1 MGEGSPSVDTW
12 GIEGRLALV
21 TGASSGIG
29 RATVQRL
36 STAGCSVAALGRDE
50 EALAAVVDDVGPERC
65 RAFSGEL
72 ADPASVRATVRAALA
87 WLGGVD
93 IVVNN
98 AGVGFRADIL
108 STTEEQWDL
117 TFAVNVRAPF
127 LVCQETLP
135 SMLERGGGA
144 IVNIASVG
152 GLIGIPARAAYGASK
167 AALISLTRS
176 LTVDY
181 ASRGIRANCL
191 APGTT
196 ETPWV
201 DRIIAGADEPAALRR
216 QMAERQIVGRLGTA
230 EEIADAVLFLV
241 SDRAGFFHGSTVVV
255 DGGYSAR

>member
-1 MGEGSPSVDTW
+1 MDTW
-12 GIEGRLALV
+12 GIDGRHALV

-29 RATVQRL
+29 RATVLRL
-36 STAGCSVAALGRDE
+36 AAAGCLVAALGRDE
-50 EALAAVVDDVGPERC
+50 RTLAAVVSEAGPGRC
-65 RAFSGEL
+65 RAFAGEL
-72 ADPASVRATVRAALA
+72 AEVASVRATVQAALA
-87 WLGGVD
+87 WLDGVD

-98 AGVGFRADIL
+98 AGVGFRADVL
-108 STTEEQWDL
+108 DTTEEQWDL
-117 TFAVNVRAPF
+117 TFAVNARAPF

-144 IVNIASVG
+144 IVNVSSVG

-176 LTVDY
+176 LAVDY
-181 ASRGIRANCL
+181 AGRGVRANCV

-201 DRIIAGADEPAALRR
+201 DRIITGADDPQSLRR
-216 QMAERQIVGRLGTA
+216 QMASRQIVGRLGTA
-230 EEIADAVLFLV
+230 DEIADAILFLA

>member
-1 MGEGSPSVDTW
+1 MDAW
-12 GIEGRLALV
+12 RIEGRDALV

-29 RATVQRL
+29 RATVRRL
-36 STAGCSVAALGRDE
+36 AEAGCRVAALGRDE
-50 EALAAVVDDVGPERC
+50 EALASVVAEAGSGRC
-65 RAFSGEL
+65 RSFVGEL
-72 ADPASVRATVRAALA
+72 AGVDSVRATVQAALA

-108 STTEEQWDL
+108 DTTDEQWEL

-135 SMLERGGGA
+135 SMLDRGGGT
-144 IVNIASVG
+144 IVNVASVL
-152 GLIGIPARAAYGASK
+152 GLIGVPARAAYCASK
-167 AALISLTRS
+167 AALMSLTRS

-181 ASRGIRANCL
+181 ASRGIRANCV

-201 DRIIAGADEPAALRR
+201 DRIIAGADDPQALRR
-216 QMAERQIVGRLGTA
+216 SMAERQVVGRLGTA
-230 EEIADAVLFLV
+230 EEIADAILFLA
-241 SDRAGFFHGSTVVV
+241 SDRASFFHGSTVVV